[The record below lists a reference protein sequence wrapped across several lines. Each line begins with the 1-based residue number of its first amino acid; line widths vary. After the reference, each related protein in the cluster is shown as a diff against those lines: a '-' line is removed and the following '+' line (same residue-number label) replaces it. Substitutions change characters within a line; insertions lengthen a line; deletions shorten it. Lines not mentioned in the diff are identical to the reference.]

1 VSRTESHDGLEP
13 NRPAPPA
20 PEGEVFSWLP
30 RLLSRQVRL
39 ERILSRF
46 SETGKPPP
54 ALSWLEEA
62 AGNAIAVDRPEVLW
76 RASGVARPSLVAQL
90 TAPRLAT
97 HLGLAIEI
105 PLAHTIVDRLLGF
118 DRPLGEGRLQ
128 LTPVEWGVWTF
139 LVLRA
144 LESWDALS
152 ARAGNETPADPS
164 LLSARDLTLD
174 RVGPGPF
181 EPAGLS
187 SVVTIRWPV
196 RVGAVAG
203 SVRLWMAESI
213 VELWL
218 AAEDDSTA
226 SRSDPFGVRD
236 ARPSTADA
244 LGPGKAGEL
253 ASSWRASAG
262 FVTLPQGLRRLRVGG
277 VLPLTATHLVGS
289 AANPTGPIDLIL
301 DLEGR
306 SRRYRVPCRPAADS
320 GGRFVRL
327 DGGLLLERRPRDPVA
342 ASKSENRPMSQST
355 TASNPVPAPQGVA
368 PLDVPVT
375 LTVEL
380 GRVNLT
386 VAQLADLKPGDIVE
400 LHRHSRAPV
409 ELTSSGRLVARGELV
424 MIDTDLGVR
433 VTSVFL

>member
-1 VSRTESHDGLEP
+1 VSRTQSHDGLEH
-13 NRPAPPA
+13 NRPAPGA

-46 SETGKPPP
+46 SEAGKLPP
-54 ALSWLEEA
+54 ALSWFEKA
-62 AGNAIAVDRPEVLW
+62 TGNAIAVDRPEVLW

-97 HLGLAIEI
+97 HLGLGIEV
-105 PLAHTIVDRLLGF
+105 PLAHAIVDRLLGF
-118 DRPLGEGRLQ
+118 DRPMGEGRLQ

-139 LVLRA
+139 LILRA
-144 LESWDALS
+144 LESWDARS
-152 ARAGNETPADPS
+152 ARGGKEIPADPS

-181 EPAGLS
+181 EPVGLS

-196 RVGAVAG
+196 RVGEVAG

-218 AAEDDSTA
+218 AAEDDSSASRGDPSTAREDRRPTADA
-226 SRSDPFGVRD
+226 SRS
-236 ARPSTADA
+236 
-244 LGPGKAGEL
+244 GKTGEL
-253 ASSWRASAG
+253 SSSWRAAAG

-277 VLPLTATHLVGS
+277 VLPLADTRLVGA
-289 AANPTGPIDLIL
+289 AANPTGPIDLVL
-301 DLEGR
+301 DFEGR

-320 GGRFVRL
+320 GGRFVRI
-327 DGGLLLERRPRDPVA
+327 DGGLMLERRPRDPVA
-342 ASKSENRPMSQST
+342 ASKSESRSMSQSP
-355 TASNPVPAPQGVA
+355 TASNPVAAPQGVA